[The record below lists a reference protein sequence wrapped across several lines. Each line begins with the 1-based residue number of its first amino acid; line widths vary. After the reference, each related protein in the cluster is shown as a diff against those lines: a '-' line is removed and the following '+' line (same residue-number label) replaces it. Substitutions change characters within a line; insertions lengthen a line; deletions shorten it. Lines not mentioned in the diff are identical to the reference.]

1 MKSILKLQLVILSLV
16 ITLSSCS
23 SDDDA
28 TQELS
33 GENNLTIEF
42 DNSVN
47 GDDLLLGT
55 STYTNSNNETLT
67 INRFNYI
74 VSNFVLID
82 AEGNEY
88 VYPKDDSYFVVSEEE
103 AMNEVVLEN
112 IPAGD
117 YVGMR
122 FGVGVDQEKYL
133 QGAAGQGD
141 FLQIAEETNMMWSWQ
156 AGYKFLNFEG
166 TFTSPTVTDATN
178 FQIHMGSHGSS
189 LDNYKEVTVELPT
202 TALVSNSLS
211 PIVHFAV
218 DANEILDGNT
228 KILLSEK
235 AVVMIDE
242 VKSPQIAVNAT
253 SMFRVDHVHNGENIT
268 H

>member
-1 MKSILKLQLVILSLV
+1 MKFLQKTQFLFLILSL
-16 ITLSSCS
+16 ILASCS

-28 TQELS
+28 AQSLD
-33 GENNLTIEF
+33 GENDLVIEF
-42 DNSVN
+42 DNSFN

-55 STYTNSNNETLT
+55 STYVNGNNETLT

-74 VSNFVLID
+74 VSNFILID

-103 AMNEVVLEN
+103 KMTEVTLKN
-112 IPAGD
+112 IPAGE
-117 YVGMR
+117 YVSMR

-141 FLQIAEETNMMWSWQ
+141 FLQVAEATNMMWSWQ

-166 TFTSPTVTDATN
+166 TFTSPEVATATD
-178 FQIHMGSHGSS
+178 FKIHMGSHGSS
-189 LDNYKEVTVELPT
+189 LDNYKEVSVNLPT
-202 TALVSNSLS
+202 AALVSDALS
-211 PIVHFAV
+211 PVVHFAV
-218 DANEILDGNT
+218 DANEVLDGNT

-235 AVVMIDE
+235 AVVMVDE
-242 VKSPQIAVNAT
+242 VKSPQIATNT
-253 SMFRVDHVHNGENIT
+253 TGMFRVDHVHNGE
-268 H
+268 HGDH

>member
-1 MKSILKLQLVILSLV
+1 MKSILKLQLAILSLV

-82 AEGNEY
+82 AEGGGK
-88 VYPKDDSYFVVSEEE
+88 VAD
-103 AMNEVVLEN
+103 
-112 IPAGD
+112 
-117 YVGMR
+117 
-122 FGVGVDQEKYL
+122 FGIAR
-133 QGAAGQGD
+133 AAGK
-141 FLQIAEETNMMWSWQ
+141 LQEMCSTLARRME
-156 AGYKFLNFEG
+156 
-166 TFTSPTVTDATN
+166 
-178 FQIHMGSHGSS
+178 S
-189 LDNYKEVTVELPT
+189 LP
-202 TALVSNSLS
+202 
-211 PIVHFAV
+211 
-218 DANEILDGNT
+218 
-228 KILLSEK
+228 
-235 AVVMIDE
+235 
-242 VKSPQIAVNAT
+242 
-253 SMFRVDHVHNGENIT
+253 
-268 H
+268 

>member
-1 MKSILKLQLVILSLV
+1 MKTIIKLQLLIL
-16 ITLSSCS
+16 TLALSVSSCS
-23 SDDDA
+23 SDDDV

-55 STYTNSNNETLT
+55 SSYTNSNGETLT

-117 YVGMR
+117 
-122 FGVGVDQEKYL
+122 
-133 QGAAGQGD
+133 
-141 FLQIAEETNMMWSWQ
+141 
-156 AGYKFLNFEG
+156 
-166 TFTSPTVTDATN
+166 
-178 FQIHMGSHGSS
+178 
-189 LDNYKEVTVELPT
+189 
-202 TALVSNSLS
+202 
-211 PIVHFAV
+211 
-218 DANEILDGNT
+218 
-228 KILLSEK
+228 
-235 AVVMIDE
+235 
-242 VKSPQIAVNAT
+242 
-253 SMFRVDHVHNGENIT
+253 
-268 H
+268 

>member
-1 MKSILKLQLVILSLV
+1 MKSILKLQLAILSLV

-117 YVGMR
+117 YVAMR

-133 QGAAGQGD
+133 QGAASQGD
-141 FLQIAEETNMMWSWQ
+141 FLQVM
-156 AGYKFLNFEG
+156 Y
-166 TFTSPTVTDATN
+166 
-178 FQIHMGSHGSS
+178 SS
-189 LDNYKEVTVELPT
+189 ELKNCSYP
-202 TALVSNSLS
+202 VR
-211 PIVHFAV
+211 I
-218 DANEILDGNT
+218 
-228 KILLSEK
+228 
-235 AVVMIDE
+235 
-242 VKSPQIAVNAT
+242 
-253 SMFRVDHVHNGENIT
+253 
-268 H
+268 